1 MEPLLTA
8 LLAALQINSFA
19 IIALGV
25 FLGLVVGA
33 IPGLGGAMLIAL
45 LLPVTFFMT
54 SINAISLLVA
64 IYVGSVS
71 GGLVSATILRM
82 PGTPSAIMTILDS
95 YPMAVRGEAGR
106 ALGIGIFASFIG
118 GLASWFVLALLTPPL
133 AEFALRFGP
142 YELFALVIMAIVLIS
157 SVGEG
162 SFVKSLCAA
171 FFGVLVAMVGADSS
185 TGQIRFNFGFNEL
198 SGGLKLLPVL
208 LGLFVVSQV
217 ITDALA
223 MGGKVEKFKLVTK
236 GLTQSFKDVMERPLN
251 LARSAVIGTWVGILP
266 GVGSAVAAI
275 ASYTVAKN
283 TSKTPEVYGTGS
295 PDGIVAAETAN
306 NASVNGALVPLVAM
320 GIPGSTVDAILIG
333 ALLIHNVEPGPG
345 FFQDAPEIAYGII
358 AVALVA
364 NFLMLLFML
373 VGVRLFALMAVVP
386 KFCLL
391 PSILAFC
398 GVGVFALGQNVF
410 DMWVLLAFGL
420 IGYLMRLGKFPI
432 GPFIIA
438 YILAPMAEREFRSG
452 MTASQG
458 DITPLFTQPISLTL
472 VIVTVLVA
480 LFPLYGKIFGLVKR
494 VGAR

>member
-1 MEPLLTA
+1 
-8 LLAALQINSFA
+8 LQLDAFA

-45 LLPVTFFMT
+45 LLPATFFMN
-54 SINAISLLVA
+54 SVDAISLLVA

-95 YPMAVRGEAGR
+95 YPMAKRGEAGR
-106 ALGIGIFASFIG
+106 ALGIGIFSSFIG

-162 SFVKSLCAA
+162 SFAKSLCAA

-185 TGQIRFNFGFNEL
+185 TGQIRFNFGFNDL
-198 SGGLKLLPVL
+198 NGGLKLLPVL
-208 LGLFVVSQV
+208 LGLFVVSQL
-217 ITDALA
+217 ISDALA
-223 MGGKVEKFKLVTK
+223 IGGKMEKFKLVTS
-236 GLTQSFKDVMERPLN
+236 GLGQSLKDVAQRPAN
-251 LARSAVIGTWVGILP
+251 VIRSALVGTWVGILP

-275 ASYTVAKN
+275 ASYTIAKN
-283 TSKTPEVYGTGS
+283 SSKTPEIYGSGS

-333 ALLIHNVEPGPG
+333 ALLIHNVELGPG

-364 NFLMLLFML
+364 NFLMLLFMIF
-373 VGVRLFALMAVVP
+373 GVRLLAFLAVVP

-398 GVGVFALGQNVF
+398 CVGVFALGQNPF
-410 DMWVLLAFGL
+410 DMWVLLAFGI
-420 IGYLMRLGKFPI
+420 IGYLMRLGKFPA

-438 YILAPMAEREFRSG
+438 YILAPMAEREFRTG
-452 MTASQG
+452 MTAFQG
-458 DITPLFTQPISLTL
+458 DITPLFTRPISLTL
-472 VIVTVLVA
+472 VILTILVA
-480 LFPLYGKIFGLVKR
+480 LFPFYKSLLGLARQAFGR
-494 VGAR
+494 SG